1 MGSAGPPGPRE
12 TGLGGAE
19 QALLLLLLL
28 SHEAVVSPQPDN
40 NPDQSNSF
48 Y

>member
-19 QALLLLLLL
+19 QTLLLLLLL
-28 SHEAVVSPQPDN
+28 SDEATL
-40 NPDQSNSF
+40 F
-48 Y
+48 M